1 MAQSKKATKNG
12 NDKSTGGIASSA
24 DWLKQAH
31 VLTEALP
38 FMQRYDKQTVVIKF
52 GGHAMGDAALSKSFA
67 NDVVL
72 LKQAGINPVVVHG
85 GGPQIAA
92 MLERL
97 NIKSQFKNGLRVT
110 DAQTIEV
117 VEMVLAGAINKEI
130 VTALNEAGGM
140 AVGLSGKDGNLL
152 VAKKTKT
159 RQKDP
164 KSNIEKAVNLGF
176 VGTPQKVNADVLDVM
191 LASDI
196 IPVIAPIATSQ
207 SGQTLNVNADTAA
220 GAIAAAL
227 GAKRLLMLTDVA
239 GVKDKKGALIERLSR
254 RQATALI
261 KNGTA
266 QGGMIPKLET
276 AMQAVKDGV
285 GATAILDGRVP
296 HAILLELFTALGAGT
311 LVE

>member
-1 MAQSKKATKNG
+1 MAGRTKN
-12 NDKSTGGIASSA
+12 TGGAASSA

-38 FMQRYDKQTVVIKF
+38 FMQLYDKKTVVIKF

-97 NIKSQFKNGLRVT
+97 NIKSRFQNGLRVT

-159 RQKDP
+159 RAKDP
-164 KSNIEKAVNLGF
+164 KSNVEKAVNLGF
-176 VGTPQKVNADVLDVM
+176 VGTPEKVNSEVLDTM
-191 LASDI
+191 LASNI
-196 IPVIAPIATSQ
+196 IPVIAPIATSA

-227 GAKRLLMLTDVA
+227 QAERLLMLTDVD
-239 GVKDKKGALIERLSR
+239 GVKDKKGALIERLTR
-254 RQATALI
+254 RQAMTLI

-296 HAILLELFTALGAGT
+296 HAVLLELFTALGAGT

>member
-1 MAQSKKATKNG
+1 MAVKNNPSAHTKTT
-12 NDKSTGGIASSA
+12 SPS
-24 DWLKQAH
+24 DWLAKAH

-38 FMQRYDKQTVVIKF
+38 FMQRYDKKTVVIKY
-52 GGHAMGDAALSKSFA
+52 GGHAMGDAKLAEQFA

-97 NIKSQFKNGLRVT
+97 GIKSQFKNGLRVT

-117 VEMVLAGAINKEI
+117 VEMVLAGAINKQI
-130 VTALNEAGGM
+130 VTALNAAGGT

-152 VAKKTKT
+152 VAKKT
-159 RQKDP
+159 RSRAKDP
-164 KSNIEKAVNLGF
+164 TSNVEKAINLGF
-176 VGTPQKVNADVLDVM
+176 VGTPQKVNGHILDVM
-191 LASDI
+191 LASNI
-196 IPVIAPIATSQ
+196 IPVIAPIATSAN
-207 SGQTLNVNADTAA
+207 GQTLNVNADTAA

-227 GAKRLLMLTDVA
+227 NAERLLMLTDVD
-239 GVKDKKGALIERLSR
+239 GVKDKKGKLIERLSKA
-254 RQATALI
+254 QATRLI

-276 AMQAVKDGV
+276 AIDAVKNGV
-285 GATAILDGRVP
+285 TAAAILDGRVQ
-296 HAILLELFTALGAGT
+296 HAILLELFTELGAGT

>member
-1 MAQSKKATKNG
+1 MAKKPTRKPSAKPSAKVTSSQS
-12 NDKSTGGIASSA
+12 
-24 DWLKQAH
+24 WLKQAH
-31 VLTEALP
+31 VLTQALP
-38 FMQRYDKQTVVIKF
+38 FMQLYDKKTVVIKY
-52 GGHAMGDAALSKSFA
+52 GGHAMGDEDLAAKFA

-97 NIKSQFKNGLRVT
+97 GIQSTFKNGLRVT

-117 VEMVLAGAINKEI
+117 VEMVLAGAINKQI
-130 VTALNEAGGM
+130 VTALNNAGGT

-152 VAKKTKT
+152 VATKTKT
-159 RQKDP
+159 TQKAA
-164 KSNIEKAVNLGF
+164 KSSVEKAVNLGF
-176 VGTPQKVNADVLDVM
+176 VGTPTKVNTQVLDTM
-191 LASDI
+191 LASNI
-196 IPVIAPIATSQ
+196 IPVIAPIATSAK
-207 SGQTLNVNADTAA
+207 GQTLNVNADTAA
-220 GAIAAAL
+220 GALASAL
-227 GAKRLLMLTDVA
+227 NAERLLMLTDVT
-239 GVKDKKGALIERLSR
+239 GVLDKKGALLERLSV
-254 RQATALI
+254 RQAAQLI

-276 AMQAVKDGV
+276 AMKAVKDGV